1 MILPK
6 KKRPAIR
13 IDPKRLLLFGPPKIG
28 KTTIVSALE
37 DSLIVDM
44 EEGSDYVEAAVA
56 KVRSLAEFVELIK
69 ALKEDKESNN
79 GRKPYKYITLDTLS
93 ALEDLACQLAVKD
106 YKKSPMGANYTGT
119 DVRTLPNGAGYAWTR
134 PAFERMLKSFEP
146 FCDTL
151 IMIGHIK
158 EKDFTK
164 NGETLTEKSINLTG
178 KTKDSIC
185 AWADS
190 IGLVFRDENRTMID
204 FMPSESLLVGSRQV
218 HLRGAKVCIATSDE
232 KNNITIDWT
241 TVFVEGARTDVQE

>member
-6 KKRPAIR
+6 KKSAPLR

-37 DSLIVDM
+37 DCLIVDL
-44 EEGSDYVEAAVA
+44 EEGSDYVEVAAI
-56 KVRSLAEFVELIK
+56 KIRSLGEFSALIK
-69 ALKEDKESNN
+69 ALKADKDANE
-79 GRKPYKYITLDTLS
+79 GRKPYKYIAIDTLS
-93 ALEDLACQLAVKD
+93 ALEDLAIQLAVKD
-106 YKKSPMGANYTGT
+106 YKASPMGANYTGT

-146 FCDTL
+146 FCETL
-151 IMIGHIK
+151 LMIGHIK

-190 IGLVFRDENRTMID
+190 IGLVYRDENKTMID
-204 FMPSESLLVGSRQV
+204 FSPSESLLVGSRQV
-218 HLRGAKVCIATSDE
+218 HLRGTKICIAESNE
-232 KNNITIDWT
+232 NNEIKVDWSA
-241 TVFVEGARTDVQE
+241 VFVEPAREEKE

>member
-1 MILPK
+1 MDLPK

-13 IDPKRLLLFGPPKIG
+13 VDPKRLLLFGPPKIG

-44 EEGSDYVEAAVA
+44 EEGSDYVEAAVV
-56 KVRSLAEFVELIK
+56 KVKTLVDFRDLIK
-69 ALKEDKESNN
+69 SLKDDKEAND
-79 GRKPYKYITLDTLS
+79 GKKPYKYITIDTLS
-93 ALEDLACQLAVKD
+93 ALEDLAVQLAVSD

-134 PAFERMLKSFEP
+134 PAFEKMLKSFEP
-146 FCDTL
+146 YCDTL

-190 IGLVFRDENRTMID
+190 IGLVYRDENRTMID
-204 FMPSESLLVGSRQV
+204 FRPSESLLVGSRQV
-218 HLRGAKVCIATSDE
+218 HLRGAKICIATSDE
-232 KNNITIDWT
+232 NNEIKVDWS
-241 TVFVEGARTDVQE
+241 TVFVEKPRD

>member
-6 KKRPAIR
+6 KKRAAIR

-28 KTTIVSALE
+28 KTTIVSALN
-37 DSLIVDM
+37 DCLIVDM
-44 EEGSDYVEAAVA
+44 EEGSDYVEAAVV
-56 KVRSLAEFVELIK
+56 KVKTLADFGALIK
-69 ALKEDKESNN
+69 ALKEDKETNN
-79 GRKPYKYITLDTLS
+79 KKPYKYIVLDTLS
-93 ALEDLACQLAVKD
+93 ALEELAVQLAVND

-134 PAFERMLKSFEP
+134 PAFEKMIKTFEP
-146 FCDTL
+146 YCESL

-190 IGLVFRDENRTMID
+190 IGLVYRDENKTMID
-204 FMPSESLLVGSRQV
+204 FKPSESLLVGSRQV
-218 HLRGAKVCIATSDE
+218 HLRGAKVCIAESNE
-232 KNNITIDWT
+232 NNEITVDWSA
-241 TVFVEGARTDVQE
+241 VFVEPDREDIE